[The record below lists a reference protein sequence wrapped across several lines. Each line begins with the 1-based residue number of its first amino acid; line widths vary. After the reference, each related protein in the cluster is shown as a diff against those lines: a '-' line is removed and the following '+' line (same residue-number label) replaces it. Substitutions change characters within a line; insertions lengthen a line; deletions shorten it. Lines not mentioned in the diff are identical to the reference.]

1 MAGGNRNL
9 ALVAREPHEP
19 TRQPRS
25 ALCPVTC
32 TATRSRSR
40 SCSPSLNRA
49 RSLFRTLSRS
59 HLLVCVPIQ
68 REGTLADS

>member
-9 ALVAREPHEP
+9 AFVAREPHEP

-25 ALCPVTC
+25 ALSPVTC
-32 TATRSRSR
+32 TASLSRSRSR
-40 SCSPSLNRA
+40 SPSLSRA
-49 RSLFRTLSRS
+49 RSLFRAVSRS

-68 REGTLADS
+68 REGTFADS